1 MAGWAAVVSRS
12 LCSHLA
18 PGDCHGSTNTY
29 HSSVSSESVK
39 CLSSVRQS
47 SRASPLRIGNASS
60 CCSTPAT
67 PLQINIRGSSQ
78 WSGQAA
84 ASVGAP
90 TASSSSSSSS
100 SATEVEVPEEVRTG
114 AAAGRFGVHVA
125 QVCIQGLREE
135 MEDDIIIQDGPLGF
149 TYAGVFD
156 GHAGFATAEF
166 LRNELYNDCVEC
178 LEEGTLLES
187 DDLNALRDAFVRAF
201 LRADERLIQ
210 WLETSAPEKEKESG
224 STATVAFVRNDIA
237 AIAHVGDS
245 RAVLSRNG
253 KAVDLSGDHRPFG
266 NSKTALAEIK
276 RVKEAGAWVS
286 HGRLCAT
293 LSVSRAFGDIGF
305 KTQKQRMLDE
315 GVRDRR
321 WTKVFTQKLNM
332 DGVWLDATPEV
343 KRIELQK
350 EDEFIIIASDGLWD
364 SFKSND
370 AVQFV
375 RKQLRQHADLQ
386 KACESIAQAALDRH
400 GQDNISCII
409 LDFGKISKDETPLLP
424 FKFW

>member
-1 MAGWAAVVSRS
+1 MAGWAAVVSRALS
-12 LCSHLA
+12 ARLA
-18 PGDCHGSTNTY
+18 PGDCHGTTSRY
-29 HSSVSSESVK
+29 QCCASSETVK
-39 CLSSVRQS
+39 NLSSLRQS
-47 SRASPLRIGNASS
+47 SRTSSLRMGNTVSS
-60 CCSTPAT
+60 SSTSAAA
-67 PLQINIRGSSQ
+67 LQMNIRGSSQ
-78 WSGQAA
+78 LSGQAA

-90 TASSSSSSSS
+90 LASSSTTD
-100 SATEVEVPEEVRTG
+100 AEVPKEVGT
-114 AAAGRFGVHVA
+114 AAAGGRFGVHVG
-125 QVCIQGLREE
+125 QMCIQGLREE
-135 MEDDIIIQDGPLGF
+135 MEDDIIVQDGPLGF

-166 LRNELYNDCVEC
+166 LRNELYKDCVEC
-178 LEEGTLLES
+178 LDGGTLLES

-201 LRADERLIQ
+201 LRADERLIR
-210 WLETSAPEKEKESG
+210 WLETSAPPEEKESG

-266 NSKTALAEIK
+266 NSKTSLAEIR
-276 RVKEAGAWVS
+276 RVKEAGSWVS

-293 LSVSRAFGDIGF
+293 LSVSRAFGDVGF

-321 WTKVFTQKLNM
+321 WTKAFTQKLNL
-332 DGVWLDATPEV
+332 DSVWLDATPEV
-343 KRIELQK
+343 NRIELEK

-364 SFKSND
+364 YFKSND
-370 AVQFV
+370 AVQFI
-375 RKQLRQHADLQ
+375 RKQLRQHGDLQ
-386 KACESIAQAALDRH
+386 KACESIVQATLDNH

-409 LDFGKISKDETPLLP
+409 LDFGKISKDETSLLP